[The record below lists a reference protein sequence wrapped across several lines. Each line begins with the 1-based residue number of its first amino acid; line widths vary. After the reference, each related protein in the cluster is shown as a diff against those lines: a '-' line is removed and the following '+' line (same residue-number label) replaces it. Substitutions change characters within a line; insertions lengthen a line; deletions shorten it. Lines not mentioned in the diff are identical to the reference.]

1 MKAEMRGQY
10 THSPHLPNQAGD
22 HAPSSKKIMSVMSIL
37 SPHLRVA
44 FASGGSGGHLYPGLA
59 VAQELL
65 NTRPGAQALFFTS
78 EKAVEADIVQRNG
91 FDACAIPSC
100 PPRLTRLPEFFAK
113 LRAGY
118 GLALRRLKEFR
129 PQALVALGG
138 FSSFGPALAAWR
150 LGIPVFVQEQNS
162 VAGRANVALSLLSRA
177 VFAPYPG
184 MKRQFPLSRV
194 RVTGNPM
201 RNAARAQDRQKAL
214 DVLGLDTDRF
224 TVLVLGGSQGAR
236 FLNQLVHW
244 SLDKMSG
251 HEAQWQWIHLTGQE
265 DVETVRQ
272 CYADKGWKASVHSY
286 YEAMGDCYGASDLVV
301 SRAGA
306 STLSE
311 ITGNALPSVLI
322 PYPSAIRDHQRK
334 NAEMLSAGGAAL
346 VLDEELLTPGAFS
359 SVLLSLYRDR
369 AKLERMR
376 QGARRLHP
384 GNAAARIAGAI
395 LEATAPGA

>member
-1 MKAEMRGQY
+1 MKGVEIRGQY
-10 THSPHLPNQAGD
+10 THSPHLPNQTGD
-22 HAPSSKKIMSVMSIL
+22 NASISQMSVMGIL
-37 SPHLRVA
+37 SPNLRVA

-65 NTRPGAQALFFTS
+65 NMRPGAQALFFTS
-78 EKAVEADIVQRNG
+78 EKAVEADIVLRNG
-91 FDACAIPSC
+91 FNACAIPSC
-100 PPRLTRLPEFFAK
+100 PPCIARLPEFFGK

-118 GLALRRLKEFR
+118 GIALRRLKEFR
-129 PQALVALGG
+129 PQAMIALGG
-138 FSSFGPALAAWR
+138 FSSFAPALAARR

-162 VAGRANVALSLLSRA
+162 VAGRANVALSLLSKA
-177 VFAPYPG
+177 VFTPYPG

-194 RVTGNPM
+194 SVTGNPM
-201 RNAARAQDRQKAL
+201 RVAARAQDRQRAL
-214 DVLGLDTDRF
+214 GALGLEPGKF

-244 SLDKMSG
+244 SLDKMIG
-251 HEAQWQWIHLTGQE
+251 KETQWQWIHLTGKE
-265 DVETVRQ
+265 DADAVRQ
-272 CYADKGWKASVHSY
+272 YYADKGWKASVHGY
-286 YEAMGDCYGASDLVV
+286 YEAMGDCYGACDLVV

-334 NAEMLSAGGAAL
+334 NAQMLSAGGAAL

-359 SVLLSLYRDR
+359 SVLLSLHRDH

-376 QGARRLHP
+376 QAAQRLHP
-384 GNAAARIAGAI
+384 GNAAARIAEAI
-395 LEATAPGA
+395 LESTARGA